1 MKRNWFALGIAG
13 LALAVCAVLLVPGST
28 ANGPAT
34 SNVRLAH
41 AALGVPLPVDVSVD
55 GSPVSTGVSYK
66 TVTPYIPLP
75 AGPHT
80 VEIKLSGLPITVI
93 SETVYLTSGV
103 DLTIVGVGVG
113 LDITTT
119 ALLDNNHP
127 ANKDTVRLVHA
138 SPDTGPVDVLVT
150 GTLTST
156 VITGL
161 PYKEASDYTGG
172 LGVGEA
178 SFEVRPSGE
187 ITPLLTFTHTL
198 QSDTINT
205 FFIMGASTPPG
216 SFTYPLAAVH
226 ALDRHFS
233 SLYLPIVLKEY
244 EP

>member
-66 TVTPYIPLP
+66 TVTPYVPLP

-80 VEIKLSGLPITVI
+80 VQITLLGMPLI
-93 SETVYLTSGV
+93 SETVYLTSSI
-103 DLTIVGVGVG
+103 DLTIVGMGVMPS
-113 LDITTT
+113 ITTT

-205 FFIMGASTPPG
+205 FFIMGASTVLSP
-216 SFTYPLAAVH
+216 TYPLAAVH